1 MRMSKGRP
9 PRPPSAP
16 RAALDAL
23 LADPAGNP
31 LRRAAWLEEL
41 DRRLRPRLPPLV
53 AAHARLANI
62 DRDRLVFVVDA
73 PVWQARVRLSAV
85 EVIEAARSLGLAV
98 SAVVAKVDKGP
109 PLQSQPSPSARPIS
123 AAAQQ
128 GLAEA
133 VALLRQDPKTPAAP
147 RRPLRRPSAK

>member
-1 MRMSKGRP
+1 MRMSKGRSS
-9 PRPPSAP
+9 RPPSAP
-16 RAALDAL
+16 QPALDAL
-23 LADPAGNP
+23 RADPAGNT

-53 AAHARLANI
+53 AAHARLANV

-85 EVIEAARSLGLAV
+85 EVIEAARSLGLKV
-98 SAVVAKVDKGP
+98 TAVVAKVEIRP
-109 PLQSQPSPSARPIS
+109 PLQSQPSPSARPMS

-128 GLAEA
+128 ALATA
-133 VALLRQDPKTPAAP
+133 VALLREAPSAPAAP
-147 RRPLRRPSAK
+147 RRPARRPPTK

>member
-1 MRMSKGRP
+1 MSKGRP
-9 PRPPSAP
+9 PRSPSVP

-53 AAHARLANI
+53 AAHARLANV

-73 PVWQARVRLSAV
+73 PVWQARVRLAAV
-85 EVIEAARSLGLAV
+85 EVIEAAQSLGLKV
-98 SAVVAKVDKGP
+98 SVVVAKVALP
-109 PLQSQPSPSARPIS
+109 PLHSQPSPTARPIS

-128 GLAEA
+128 GLRDAL
-133 VALLRQDPKTPAAP
+133 ALLRESSTTPAP
-147 RRPLRRPSAK
+147 SRRGARRTPSPK